1 MARVVIPGFRKIEVS
16 GGGEG
21 GTTNYNDLTNKP
33 SINNVPL
40 VGNLSTVHLKLTDK
54 TLTEEGVP
62 AEAKTVGAKLEEQ
75 SSNLTSEISRA
86 KETEETLKSRID
98 NIASLPEGST
108 TGDAEL
114 QDIRVK
120 ADGTT
125 STSAGNAVREQFSEL
140 KGDLDELG
148 MGKIVVT
155 SLKASYQEDDSKTP
169 MSNDWVYTCGDWSDI
184 SPKTKKVMLDVYS
197 NGGRGTIFLTDEHF
211 IIRFVQTYTFTQGVN
226 HIEIDVSDISDKYK
240 LLKMNLYSDTS
251 GAFTTQLGML
261 NHYVNGDVFTFYSE
275 FKRKDLN
282 AYMTDAPYPEYWE
295 GNVKTNKTYPCID
308 VYHEEEIEKRKL
320 GLIIVSKD
328 GTGDYTTIN
337 DAVRNA
343 GDIGNPTTILIRE
356 GVYDEVVYLRNKH
369 EISLVGVNRD
379 KCIIKNTTGE
389 YAYSPVMI
397 NGDFEIRNLTIRM
410 EENGFLPTY
419 SDNVFATYPGYALH
433 VDGNSKDITKQT
445 IGRIVNCTLYS
456 EAFPAVGMGINQN
469 QKVIFENCEM
479 IRNCTKDY
487 FKRDNWKG
495 ALVCHSSNYT
505 TAPNQKFM
513 MKDCVLHSNYGYSG
527 NIRGE
532 LGDSSE
538 FEVIAINNTCYSDE
552 MGLNSFEYTVG
563 QSRLNSISHGNTSSV
578 LNAGN

>member
-1 MARVVIPGFRKIEVS
+1 M
-16 GGGEG
+16 
-21 GTTNYNDLTNKP
+21 
-33 SINNVPL
+33 
-40 VGNLSTVHLKLTDK
+40 
-54 TLTEEGVP
+54 
-62 AEAKTVGAKLEEQ
+62 Q
-75 SSNLTSEISRA
+75 RA
-86 KETEETLKSRID
+86 KYISNGTITYKIVGD
-98 NIASLPEGST
+98 PGPQGPEGP
-108 TGDAEL
+108 
-114 QDIRVK
+114 
-120 ADGTT
+120 
-125 STSAGNAVREQFSEL
+125 
-140 KGDLDELG
+140 KGDTGKSAYQIAVDHGYNGTESEWLATLNGGLDELG

-184 SPKTKKVMLDVYS
+184 SPRTKKVILDVYS

-211 IIRFVQTYTFTQGVN
+211 IIRFVQTYTFTQGIN
-226 HIEIDVSDISDKYK
+226 HIEIDVSNISDKYEF
-240 LLKMNLYSDTS
+240 LKMNLYSDTS
-251 GAFTTQLGML
+251 GAFTTQMCMS

-295 GNVKTNKTYPCID
+295 GNVQTNKTYPCID

-320 GLIIVSKD
+320 GLVIVSKD

-337 DAVRNA
+337 EAVRNA
-343 GDIGNPTTILIRE
+343 GDVGNPTTILIRE

-369 EISLVGVNRD
+369 EISLIGVNRD

-397 NGDFEIRNLTIRM
+397 NGNFEIRNLTIRM
-410 EENGFLPTY
+410 EENGFYPTY
-419 SDNVFATYPGYALH
+419 EDNVFATYPGYALH
-433 VDGNSKDITKQT
+433 IDGNSKDVTKQT

-469 QKVIFENCEM
+469 QKVIFDNCEM

-487 FKRDNWKG
+487 FKRDSWKG

-505 TAPNQKFM
+505 PAPNQKFV
-513 MKDCVLHSNYGYSG
+513 MKDCVIRSNYGYSG

-552 MGLNSFEYTVG
+552 MGLNSFEYTKG
-563 QSRLNSISHGNTSSV
+563 QSVLHPMSHGNTSSV
-578 LNAGN
+578 LNASN